1 MTIGFNKTLIIGY
14 LGHDPEVRYTKS
26 GMAVTTLNVAISE
39 RRKNGEE
46 WTQYT
51 DWFNIICLGKSA
63 ENVGK
68 FLKKGRQIFVE
79 GKLQNRIWEDK
90 QGNKNLITEVIAKQI
105 IFLGKQESTSYSPEK
120 KKITL
125 KEPSDSLK
133 SDIPF

>member
-105 IFLGKQESTSYSPEK
+105 IFLGKQENTSYSSDK
-120 KKITL
+120 KKNNP
-125 KEPSDSLK
+125 KETSDSLK
-133 SDIPF
+133 NDIPF